1 MSDEQRKALYD
12 AIDYDE
18 NADAVTVDIPGEWVK
33 MQVTMHLNKGVYY
46 QAQQDNYFRRNC
58 FEGCKTQFYERPD
71 SFLASFQMEEFRIE
85 DNTDTSLYKHIVS
98 VKQDEENH
106 QGDSFEEPFCSYR
119 LKTIHWIKKQTQFL
133 LEN

>member
-1 MSDEQRKALYD
+1 MGED
-12 AIDYDE
+12 ASH
-18 NADAVTVDIPGEWVK
+18 NAFKQGGFTIKRNKTTTLGEIV
-33 MQVTMHLNKGVYY
+33 
-46 QAQQDNYFRRNC
+46 

-106 QGDSFEEPFCSYR
+106 QGDSFEKPFCSYR

>member
-1 MSDEQRKALYD
+1 M
-12 AIDYDE
+12 
-18 NADAVTVDIPGEWVK
+18 DIPREWVK

-58 FEGCKTQFYERPD
+58 FEGCKTQFMSAD

-106 QGDSFEEPFCSYR
+106 QGDSFEEPF
-119 LKTIHWIKKQTQFL
+119 LQLLFENNPLIKKQTQVL